1 MSLLYA
7 ENLLRQ
13 YNKNTNAIN
22 TTADNINR
30 GGQRFF
36 TESYLNKYDALY
48 NRYKDNKNFNIQ
60 MWHQAF
66 KNGDQDTYLAFLEQ
80 NKDTELSAQFYDPM
94 YYDYESMMLELYKPF
109 ASATELDTDTAK
121 VVKDLGLESTI
132 TNDQAYIQYQL
143 EQVRA
148 QRNEEI
154 TLDLEQWRK
163 DQLGWWGQF
172 GHDIAATLAELGEG
186 LLTGLA
192 GIVDVIISPFY
203 ATAAAIGGENWLDA
217 FVDYFGSK
225 GLTAAEKQS
234 VRAALDEYE
243 RTHTHFMD
251 IEGHVTGVGKY
262 VAGVAN
268 SIGMMVPAIIANY
281 FTGGVASLAWVGP
294 TTFYASIFSGNMY
307 DNANN
312 PYTANSPSWLK
323 ITNAAVKTGIEAV
336 IEWGL
341 GKVLGGTIQ
350 NAAIGMTGGR
360 IGSGIIK
367 GMGRGAGLKYLLKS
381 AGQEGLEEFLQ
392 DFSTNLADQFTDM
405 IYEGYG
411 NTGVTFQT
419 LVDSFCIGALSSLFM
434 SGGQIAVGG
443 IGTSIQNK
451 RIEKKTGIKGGADVY
466 IEVDDK
472 PKKVRGATKLYYS
485 SIISDFQRA
494 VDNLSKSKITN
505 EKTLALAQEVY
516 GALDVMSQFYSSFSK
531 ERIENAEKLL
541 SRVMTAE
548 QSEIDAFRDKHSYAG
563 TILTDETITD
573 IVSQNTK
580 EDRLHAFA
588 ATIEKDFRSM
598 VGEVQLRYA
607 GRVRAAA
614 EKVAPDLEAGGVTA
628 ASGVVDID
636 GARHTMD
643 PELQKLV
650 DKLEGKLDELHDD
663 YDFIVIT
670 DGHVAIE
677 EDKMLFVSE
686 AWLENYETSEIY
698 KFLAQTRV
706 LKTIAADKELQPL
719 IKSLIAF
726 DKEFTKQE
734 NVTAESALMDLLFN
748 KTVYEAFLLSHNGKR
763 MHEFKSF
770 IFRLQDII
778 KLLGEDKID
787 ADKRTTTATKAKKKA
802 YLNTVYEQIKETMRI
817 PTIKAILNWNM
828 NAQLIGAD
836 SILTQADREY
846 INAFQTRKR
855 LAAKENKGTVS
866 SAYEHVAKDIIRY
879 GHFTKSEMALI
890 DKGLADNAN
899 NNDRLMALALLNT
912 ADARMTNYDFEINT
926 GIFNSKSAQHNLA
939 KILHGTMPN
948 VPSSFF
954 TDLRDDITAILR
966 QSNISE
972 DDRAFLREVLDNTT
986 NRFNHIDP
994 SLSMGQLQE
1003 IRNEERRTYLTRNEE
1018 RLTEI
1023 FKKAAQFVSTS
1034 TSRSFIIPAEAF
1046 GDTQEGAASIQYKAD
1061 KLDEFEKMYGISA
1074 QQMITG
1080 NLVGM
1085 GMEQVRQI
1093 QEDMQI
1099 LGYSD
1104 YVLFVQ
1110 YKLEVMLGPDYIIVP
1125 EYTITGDN
1133 IDNETGEILTEETTK
1148 VTGFSILNVIPAQT
1162 LLNPMFSEVA
1172 NKTQFIEDL
1181 AENELTKITTAN
1193 GEEYIGNKIPMQFV
1207 TKIKGLDDWTILLVN
1222 NDTNDGVTIF
1232 SEKLICISRSS
1243 SDLYN
1248 TLVHELNHAVQN
1260 TYNLPHGGTTSSVSW
1275 FKDYLRYLV
1284 KHFMPVL
1291 EYKFRRMGFDRA
1303 EYARLKK
1310 TGDINT
1316 VSRRV
1321 LSQIEQLGYEL
1332 LQGEL
1337 FAEHF
1342 VHNGKPVSSFRID
1355 KDRTT
1360 IIGPNG
1366 ELFGS
1371 TKTNEE
1377 YTFEEKAKSDMI
1389 VPDHY
1394 IHNAIAREF
1403 DTVYRTRNSLYDNG
1417 YMHNSN
1423 IRNTY
1428 HSTLSKKSGTE
1439 VVQSIVNKALPITT
1453 RLRTTIN
1460 DVILAPKTYLDQ
1472 EILDKLGDDLSE
1484 GRVFYFLKDYIEQQ
1498 YDSVSIDRT
1507 AETHEYILVDDNA
1520 FDDLLRKDMLK
1531 RANDEGSTY
1540 IADNLEGVRSLF
1552 DFYDTMKL
1560 MALKINSVRVVIGP
1574 NVKSETRGNKV
1585 ITINSLSKNG
1595 KTRTDAEILDTLNH
1609 EFRHI
1614 MQINNNLETG
1624 FTPDFVVTVEMLKD
1638 LKARVPE
1645 IFDND
1650 IRIHAQRAGIKNV
1663 DAYIAQRFIYFLVG
1677 GEKNAYGIKASLL
1690 NVKPT
1695 YVTEE
1700 AGKYTIFMPWYNAD
1714 TGEGRYVTTRNN
1726 INAED
1731 DSGKGAKT
1739 PRVERRPK
1747 YKRVIVDDLSK
1758 EDKLIKYIYEGRR
1771 REVLVRDSKNN
1782 NLKYFRKTGERTQL
1796 DVDLYDFIV
1805 ATTGHED
1812 KLPPAIVNAIKKG
1825 VLTKQSLYKWFRQV
1839 DPSKINQYTF
1849 DLINKY
1855 MFKNEYI
1862 GDMSE
1867 LDRITMIDPSFYWAA
1882 AIVLRKENLKLE
1894 SLIKENSVDAL
1905 LNLLNSLEGTK
1916 WKEEIEKLQSEF
1928 DWYKTDDGPKN
1939 YILDEKVSNYM
1950 RIFTMLYFNGTLAG
1964 AFYMA
1969 KTFRKVVIYYNKA
1982 LEDKT
1987 QSTDAE
1993 KIGKDGKA
2001 TTYGDALSEKDV
2013 ILNAN
2018 EKNAANDI
2026 EALYDITTNVPTE
2039 DMISELLRLKYL
2051 DEVDTLVSGLTV
2063 SDEAKKKISTWLK
2076 ERDALVKNFKR
2087 LSNKENRTDAENE
2100 LLKRLNYVISK
2111 LQTIM
2116 QKMSTYQQTLDYMH
2130 PDEIAARYAEIV
2142 NAEVFDIAPSR
2153 DIFSMRKKD
2162 DANTR
2167 IKVVESIKNASKS
2180 LLKLIDEGKIAFK
2193 ELPQEVQDMYE
2204 LKVYEV
2210 EGKKKAQRYELKP
2223 EVYSVGRGPAPL
2235 SGQASKSGILYSG
2248 KRNMADTSQTQKHDI
2263 TRIVENKNTLKLTLS
2278 VVRQVIKNRDKV
2290 VREGTREAKRYQR
2303 KLEEQIKDGLARTKA
2318 AKEKSETHFRV
2329 STKRRTSDTPNNF
2342 TVISDIAMPDVLRRI
2357 LDTSFEDMANTEV
2370 QFASRDKDGKL
2381 LDRETLGERKF
2392 NSRLKHEINNWEA
2405 FYEANR
2411 IHLLGLTRQDVLDIV
2426 EFFQVANMTADGPVN
2441 KLTAFEIFTLGY
2453 LVDASRRNF
2462 NNWDFSNKEKEIIE
2476 QLYEKRASAYG
2487 SGLNAVNQM
2496 LSVIDPFKRVR
2507 QRMLDGY
2514 NISEA
2519 ELEPLFKAVD
2529 AVQQADTLDVR
2540 RQRAE
2545 DLAKELDRIEKLMVA
2560 GDVREK
2566 GFGKRWYQKLKSA
2579 RYSFMLS
2586 SPITWI
2592 RNIISN
2598 AVVQNFNKA
2607 SDMIGN
2613 MFVRKGYRENQWE
2626 LSKVQVSPE
2635 VKTFIDENIKNSKLF
2650 DALYEST
2657 SKYDNADKKKID
2669 MQKDLFV
2676 NMIVKAL
2683 EQKYA
2688 AQHRFDSG
2696 TANALAKF
2704 VSKMISDKRFIKHA
2718 TEKYLGKILTIEI
2731 GKGNID
2737 LEHGLSNRV
2746 LNLFAEAVILSN
2758 NDYMHKRSFLAD
2770 AIAKIRDTSPAAY
2783 EVLTFWQPFLNSS
2796 FNWFNEMLKY
2806 SPIGMITSIINMAR
2820 LEKTINEIEKKRAKG
2835 EVLPDSRAVEYLAR
2849 RDVGKGVIGMMLTML
2864 GIFLGSCGVIR
2875 LDDEDDK
2882 LYIYAG
2888 DVKIDI
2894 TNIFGTS
2901 SILVGA
2907 SFAQCWVQDDMT
2919 FDKFINDIIP
2929 MATSQLFE
2937 GFILNDLLARHKYDE
2952 GIWDFLLTEGESVLR
2967 SFVPQIVQI
2976 LIRAT
2981 NNEKIKYTPGFV
2993 GMWER
2998 WLNTFVPTQPFG
3010 SRKIDPYTGEVQ
3022 TKYALPFFGEFLK
3035 SGLLG
3040 PKIFWSEVSD
3050 EELLAKEYGINKS
3063 ELTGE
3068 LTANGKK
3075 YSLDKEALNVKYG
3088 QLNKVTLAQL
3098 KQQKHYVEMPN
3109 GTYKTLSWDK
3119 MSDEQRANV
3128 INREMVKNADY
3139 AKIYV
3144 WTQVMGNKYYAS
3156 ESLWQLLRKL
3166 GITKNVYR
3174 GDKGFVE

>member
-22 TTADNINR
+22 TTADNVNR

-80 NKDTELSAQFYDPM
+80 NQDTELSAQFYDPM

-109 ASATELDTDTAK
+109 ASATELDADTAK

-172 GHDIAATLAELGEG
+172 GHDIAATLAEFGEG

-251 IEGHVTGVGKY
+251 INGNVTGWGKY
-262 VAGVAN
+262 FAGAAN

-307 DNANN
+307 ENANN

-323 ITNAAVKTGIEAV
+323 ITNAAVKTGVEAV

-367 GMGRGAGLKYLLKS
+367 GMGRGAGFKYLLKS

-392 DFSTNLADQFTDM
+392 DFSTNLADQFTDL

-419 LVDSFCIGALSSLFM
+419 LVDSFCIGALSSLVM

-466 IEVDDK
+466 IEVDGK

-485 SIISDFQRA
+485 SIISDFQCA

-541 SRVMTAE
+541 SRVMIAE
-548 QSEIDAFRDKHSYAG
+548 QSEIDAFRDKHSYAS

-614 EKVAPDLEAGGVTA
+614 ERVASDLEAGGVTA

-686 AWLENYETSEIY
+686 AWLKNYETSELY

-719 IKSLIAF
+719 IKSLITF

-748 KTVYEAFLLSHNGKR
+748 KTVYEAFLLSHKGER

-770 IFRLQDII
+770 IFRLHDII

-787 ADKRTTTATKAKKKA
+787 ADKRTTPATKAKKKA

-817 PTIKAILNWNM
+817 PTIKAILNWTM

-855 LAAKENKGTVS
+855 LAAKENKGAVS
-866 SAYEHVAKDIIRY
+866 SAYEHVVEEIIRD

-954 TDLRDDITAILR
+954 TDLRGDITAILR

-986 NRFNHIDP
+986 NRFNRVDP
-994 SLSMGQLQE
+994 NLSIGQLQE
-1003 IRNEERRTYLTRNEE
+1003 IRNEERRTYLTRNAE

-1034 TSRSFIIPAEAF
+1034 TSHSFIIPAEAF

-1061 KLDEFEKMYGISA
+1061 KLDEFEKTYGISA

-1085 GMEQVRQI
+1085 GMEQVKQM

-1104 YVLFVQ
+1104 YALFVQ
-1110 YKLEVMLGPDYIIVP
+1110 YKLEVMLGPDYVIVP

-1133 IDNETGEILTEETTK
+1133 MDNETGEILAEKTAR

-1172 NKTQFIEDL
+1172 NKIQFIEDL

-1222 NDTNDGVTIF
+1222 NDTYVSYDGVTIS

-1275 FKDYLRYLV
+1275 FKYYLRYLV

-1291 EYKFRRMGFDRA
+1291 EYKFRRAGFGIV
-1303 EYARLKK
+1303 EYERLKK
-1310 TGDINT
+1310 TGDIYT

-1342 VHNGKPVSSFRID
+1342 THNGKPVSSFRID

-1377 YTFEEKAKSDMI
+1377 YAFEEKAKSDMI

-1394 IHNAIAREF
+1394 IQNAVAREF

-1484 GRVFYFLKDYIEQQ
+1484 GRVYYFLKDYIEKQ

-1560 MALKINSVRVVIGP
+1560 MGLKIGSVQVVIMP
-1574 NVKSETRGNKV
+1574 NVKSETNGKV
-1585 ITINSLSKNG
+1585 ITINSMSKG
-1595 KTRTDAEILDTLNH
+1595 KARTDAEILDTLNH
-1609 EFRHI
+1609 EFRHV
-1614 MQINNNLETG
+1614 MQENSNLETG
-1624 FTPDFVVTVEMLKD
+1624 FTADFVVTAEMLKD

-1663 DAYIAQRFIYFLVG
+1663 DAYIAQRFIYYLVG
-1677 GEKNAYGIKASLL
+1677 GEKNAYGIKASML
-1690 NVKPT
+1690 NAKPI
-1695 YVTEE
+1695 YVTRE
-1700 AGKYTIFMPWYNAD
+1700 AGNYTIFMPWYNAD
-1714 TGEGRYVTTRNN
+1714 TGEGRYVTTLTDKS
-1726 INAED
+1726 AED
-1731 DSGKGAKT
+1731 DGSKGTKL

-1747 YKRVIVDDLSK
+1747 YKKAIVDDLSK
-1758 EDKLIKYIYEGRR
+1758 EDKLVKYIYEGRR

-1855 MFKNEYI
+1855 MFKNKYI
-1862 GDMSE
+1862 NDMSE

-1882 AIVLRKENLKLE
+1882 SIVLRQNNLKLDT
-1894 SLIKENSVDAL
+1894 LAKENSIDTFL
-1905 LNLLNSLEGTK
+1905 SFLSSLEGTK
-1916 WKEEIEKLQSEF
+1916 WKEEIEKLQTKF
-1928 DWYKTDDGPKN
+1928 DWYKTDKGIEN
-1939 YILDEKVSNYM
+1939 YILDEKISNYM
-1950 RIFTMLYFNGTLAG
+1950 RVFTMQWFDGTLAG

-1969 KTFRKVVIYYNKA
+1969 NAFRKTVKA
-1982 LEDKT
+1982 YEAEL
-1987 QSTDAE
+1987 SGNLSLDAE
-1993 KIGKDGKA
+1993 RQSGKGDKK
-2001 TTYGDALSEKDV
+2001 TTLGDTIS
-2013 ILNAN
+2013 N
-2018 EKNAANDI
+2018 EDAAMDTNDRRIANDI

-2039 DMISELLRLKYL
+2039 DMISELIRLKYL

-2087 LSNKENRTDAENE
+2087 LSNKENRTDAENK
-2100 LLKRLNYVISK
+2100 LLKQLNYVISK

-2116 QKMSTYQQTLDYMH
+2116 QKMSTYQQTLDDMH
-2130 PDEIAARYAEIV
+2130 PDEISARYAEIV
-2142 NAEVFDIAPSR
+2142 NAEMVDSTIPASVI
-2153 DIFSMRKKD
+2153 DTKNTGYK
-2162 DANTR
+2162 NTR
-2167 IKVVESIKNASKS
+2167 VNIVSRIKRTSTM
-2180 LLKLIDEGKIAFK
+2180 LLNLIRDGKIAFSQ
-2193 ELPQEVQDMYE
+2193 LPQEVQDMFE
-2204 LKVYEV
+2204 LKTYEV
-2210 EGKKKAQRYELKP
+2210 EGKKKIQQYELKP
-2223 EVYSVGRGPAPL
+2223 EVYSVGRGPATLP
-2235 SGQASKSGILYSG
+2235 GQSTGRMLYSG
-2248 KRNMADTSQTQKHDI
+2248 KRNMADTSQTQQHAVDTI
-2263 TRIVENKNTLKLTLS
+2263 LKNDETLRLTLS
-2278 VVRQVIKNRDKV
+2278 VVRQEIKKRQSGIDKGV
-2290 VREGTREAKRYQR
+2290 KQVKTLQK
-2303 KLEEQIKDGLARTKA
+2303 KLDKQIKDGLARAKA
-2318 AKEKSETHFRV
+2318 AKEKHETPFRV
-2329 STKRRTSDTPNNF
+2329 STKRHTSDTPNNF
-2342 TVISDIAMPDVLRRI
+2342 TVTSDIAMPDVLRGV

-2370 QFASRDKDGKL
+2370 QFASRDKDGNL
-2381 LDRETLGERKF
+2381 LDRETLGDRKF
-2392 NSRLKHEINNWEA
+2392 ESRLKHEINNWDA

-2411 IHLLGLTRQDVLDIV
+2411 THLLGLTRQDVLDIV
-2426 EFFQVANMTADGPVN
+2426 EFFQVANMTSVDGPIN
-2441 KLTAFEIFTLGY
+2441 KLTAFEIFILGY

-2462 NNWDFSNKEKEIIE
+2462 NNWDFSDSEKEMIE
-2476 QLYEKRASAYG
+2476 QLYEKKASAYG
-2487 SGLNAVNQM
+2487 SGLNAVSQM

-2507 QRMLDGY
+2507 QRMLDDY
-2514 NISEA
+2514 NITEA

-2529 AVQQADTLDVR
+2529 AVQQADTLDAR
-2540 RQRAE
+2540 RQRTE
-2545 DLAKELDRIEKLMVA
+2545 DLAKELDRIETLMAA
-2560 GDVREK
+2560 GDIREK

-2592 RNIISN
+2592 RNIVSN
-2598 AVVQNFNKA
+2598 VVVQNFNKA
-2607 SDMIGN
+2607 SDVIGN

-2635 VKTFIDENIKNSKLF
+2635 VKTFIDENIKNSELF

-2657 SKYDNADKKKID
+2657 SKYDNGDKKNID

-2676 NMIVKAL
+2676 NMIVRAL

-2688 AQHRFDSG
+2688 AQHRFDNA

-2731 GKGNID
+2731 GKGNVD

-2796 FNWFNEMLKY
+2796 FNWFNELLKY
-2806 SPIGMITSIINMAR
+2806 SPVGMVTSIINMAR
-2820 LEKTINEIEKKRAKG
+2820 LEKTINKIEERRAKG

-2849 RDVGKGVIGMMLTML
+2849 RDVGKGVIGMVLTTL
-2864 GIFLGSCGVIR
+2864 GILLGLFGIIR

-2882 LYIYAG
+2882 MYIYVG

-2907 SFAQCWVQDDMT
+2907 SLAQWWVQEDVSVDEIMR
-2919 FDKFINDIIP
+2919 
-2929 MATSQLFE
+2929 MATTQLFE
-2937 GFILNDLLARHKYDE
+2937 GFILNDLLARHQWDE
-2952 GIWDFLLTEGESVLR
+2952 GIWDFFLTEGESVLR
-2967 SFVPQIVQI
+2967 SFVPQMVQI

-2981 NNEKIKYTPGFV
+2981 NNEKIKYTSGFV

-3010 SRKIDPYTGEVQ
+3010 SRKINPYTGEVQ
-3022 TKYALPFFGEFLK
+3022 TKYALPFFGEFFK

-3050 EELLAKEYGINKS
+3050 EELLAKEYGINKG

-3088 QLNKVTLAQL
+3088 QLNKATLAQL
-3098 KQQKHYVEMPN
+3098 KQQKHYFEMPN

-3128 INREMVKNADY
+3128 ISREMTKNADY

>member
-22 TTADNINR
+22 TTADNVNR

-80 NKDTELSAQFYDPM
+80 NKDTELSTQFYDPM

-172 GHDIAATLAELGEG
+172 GHDIAATLAEFGEG
-186 LLTGLA
+186 LFTGLA

-203 ATAAAIGGENWLDA
+203 ATAAAIGGENGLDA

-225 GLTAAEKQS
+225 GFTAAEKQS

-251 IEGHVTGVGKY
+251 INGNVTGVGKY

-323 ITNAAVKTGIEAV
+323 ITNVAVKTGIEAV

-392 DFSTNLADQFTDM
+392 DFSTNLADQFTDL

-466 IEVDDK
+466 IEVDGK

-485 SIISDFQRA
+485 SIISQFNDA

-505 EKTLALAQEVY
+505 KKTLALAQEVY

-580 EDRLHAFA
+580 EDRLHTFA

-607 GRVRAAA
+607 GRVRAAV

-698 KFLAQTRV
+698 KFLAQIRV

-748 KTVYEAFLLSHNGKR
+748 KTVYEAFLLSHKGKR

-817 PTIKAILNWNM
+817 PTIKAILNWTM

-855 LAAKENKGTVS
+855 LAAKENKGAVS
-866 SAYEHVAKDIIRY
+866 SAYEYVAKDIIRD
-879 GHFTKSEMALI
+879 GHFTKSERALI

-912 ADARMTNYDFEINT
+912 ALALLNT
-926 GIFNSKSAQHNLA
+926 A
-939 KILHGTMPN
+939 
-948 VPSSFF
+948 
-954 TDLRDDITAILR
+954 D
-966 QSNISE
+966 
-972 DDRAFLREVLDNTT
+972 
-986 NRFNHIDP
+986 
-994 SLSMGQLQE
+994 
-1003 IRNEERRTYLTRNEE
+1003 
-1018 RLTEI
+1018 
-1023 FKKAAQFVSTS
+1023 
-1034 TSRSFIIPAEAF
+1034 SRSFIIPAEAF

-1061 KLDEFEKMYGISA
+1061 KLDEFEKTYGISA

-1085 GMEQVRQI
+1085 GMEQVKQM

-1104 YVLFVQ
+1104 YVSFVQ
-1110 YKLEVMLGPDYIIVP
+1110 YKLEVMLGPDYVVVP

-1133 IDNETGEILTEETTK
+1133 IDNETGEILAEKTAK

-1222 NDTNDGVTIF
+1222 NDTNNGITIP
-1232 SEKLICISRSS
+1232 SEKLICISRES

-1248 TLVHELNHAVQN
+1248 TLVRELNHAVQN

-1275 FKDYLRYLV
+1275 FKDYLQYLV

-1291 EYKFRRMGFDRA
+1291 EYKFRRMGFDKA
-1303 EYARLKK
+1303 EYAGLKK
-1310 TGDINT
+1310 TGDIYT

-1332 LQGEL
+1332 LQDEL

-1342 VHNGKPVSSFRID
+1342 THNGKPVSSFRID

-1377 YTFEEKAKSDMI
+1377 YAFEEKAKSDMI

-1394 IHNAIAREF
+1394 IQNAIAREF
-1403 DTVYRTRNSLYDNG
+1403 DTIYRTRNSLYDNG

-1453 RLRTTIN
+1453 RVRTTIN

-1484 GRVFYFLKDYIEQQ
+1484 GRVYYFLKDYIEKQ

-1560 MALKINSVRVVIGP
+1560 RGLKIGSVQVVIMP
-1574 NVKSETRGNKV
+1574 NVKSETNGKV
-1585 ITINSLSKNG
+1585 ITINSMSKG
-1595 KTRTDAEILDTLNH
+1595 KARTDAEILDTLNH
-1609 EFRHI
+1609 EFRHV
-1614 MQINNNLETG
+1614 MQENSNLETG
-1624 FTPDFVVTVEMLKD
+1624 FTADFVVTAEMLKD

-1645 IFDND
+1645 IFNND

-1663 DAYIAQRFIYFLVG
+1663 DAYIAQRFIYYLVG
-1677 GEKNAYGIKASLL
+1677 GEKNAYGIKASML
-1690 NVKPT
+1690 NAKPI
-1695 YVTEE
+1695 YVTRE
-1700 AGKYTIFMPWYNAD
+1700 AGNYTIFMPWYNAD
-1714 TGEGRYVTTRNN
+1714 TGEGRYVTTLTDKS
-1726 INAED
+1726 AED
-1731 DSGKGAKT
+1731 DGSKGTKI
-1739 PRVERRPK
+1739 PRVDRRPK
-1747 YKRVIVDDLSK
+1747 YKKAIVDDLSK
-1758 EDKLIKYIYEGRR
+1758 LVKYIYEGRR

-1782 NLKYFRKTGERTQL
+1782 NLKYFRKTGERKYL

-1862 GDMSE
+1862 SDMSE
-1867 LDRITMIDPSFYWAA
+1867 LDRITTIDPSFYWAA
-1882 AIVLRKENLKLE
+1882 SIVLRRNNLKLDT
-1894 SLIKENSVDAL
+1894 LVKENSIDTFL
-1905 LNLLNSLEGTK
+1905 SFLNSLEGTK
-1916 WKEEIEKLQSEF
+1916 WEEEIEKLQTKF
-1928 DWYKTDDGPKN
+1928 DWYKTDKGVEN
-1939 YILDEKVSNYM
+1939 YILDEKISNYM
-1950 RIFTMLYFNGTLAG
+1950 RVFTMQWFDGTLAG

-1969 KTFRKVVIYYNKA
+1969 NAFRKTVKA
-1982 LEDKT
+1982 YEAEL
-1987 QSTDAE
+1987 SGNLSLDAE
-1993 KIGKDGKA
+1993 KQSGKGDKK
-2001 TTYGDALSEKDV
+2001 TTLGDTISNEDAVMD
-2013 ILNAN
+2013 AN
-2018 EKNAANDI
+2018 DRQIANDI

-2039 DMISELLRLKYL
+2039 DMISELIRLKYL

-2087 LSNKENRTDAENE
+2087 LSNKENRTDAENK
-2100 LLKRLNYVISK
+2100 LLKQLNYVISK

-2116 QKMSTYQQTLDYMH
+2116 QKMSTYQQTLDDMH
-2130 PDEIAARYAEIV
+2130 PDEISARYAEIV
-2142 NAEVFDIAPSR
+2142 NAEMVDSTIPASVI
-2153 DIFSMRKKD
+2153 DTKNTGYK
-2162 DANTR
+2162 NTR
-2167 IKVVESIKNASKS
+2167 VNIVSRIKRTSTM
-2180 LLKLIDEGKIAFK
+2180 LLNLIRDGKIAFSQ
-2193 ELPQEVQDMYE
+2193 LPQEVQDMFE
-2204 LKVYEV
+2204 LKTYKV
-2210 EGKKKAQRYELKP
+2210 EGKKKIQQYELKP
-2223 EVYSVGRGPAPL
+2223 EVYSVGRGPATLP
-2235 SGQASKSGILYSG
+2235 GQSTGRMLYSG
-2248 KRNMADTSQTQKHDI
+2248 KKNMADTSQTQRHAIDTI
-2263 TRIVENKNTLKLTLS
+2263 LKNDETLRLTLS
-2278 VVRQVIKNRDKV
+2278 VVRQEIKKRQTGIDKGV
-2290 VREGTREAKRYQR
+2290 KQVKTLQK
-2303 KLEEQIKDGLARTKA
+2303 KLDKQIKDGLARAKA

-2342 TVISDIAMPDVLRRI
+2342 TVISDIAMPDVLRRV

-2370 QFASRDKDGKL
+2370 QFASKDKDGRL
-2381 LDRETLGERKF
+2381 LDRETLGDRKF
-2392 NSRLKHEINNWEA
+2392 DSRLKHEINNWDA

-2411 IHLLGLTRQDVLDIV
+2411 THLLGLTRQDVLDIV
-2426 EFFQVANMTADGPVN
+2426 EFFQVANMTAVDGPAN

-2462 NNWDFSNKEKEIIE
+2462 NNWDFSDKEKDIIE
-2476 QLYEKRASAYG
+2476 RLYEERASKYG
-2487 SGLNAVNQM
+2487 SGLNAVSQM

-2507 QRMLDGY
+2507 QRMLDDY
-2514 NISEA
+2514 NITEA

-2529 AVQQADTLDVR
+2529 AVQQADTLDAR
-2540 RQRAE
+2540 RQRTE
-2545 DLAKELDRIEKLMVA
+2545 DLAKELDRIETLMAA
-2560 GDVREK
+2560 GDIREK
-2566 GFGKRWYQKLKSA
+2566 GFGKRGYQKLKSA

-2586 SPITWI
+2586 APITWI
-2592 RNIISN
+2592 RNIVSDVI
-2598 AVVQNFNKA
+2598 VRNFDNA
-2607 SDMIGN
+2607 SDVIGN

-2626 LSKVQVSPE
+2626 LSKVQVSQE
-2635 VKTFIDENIKNSKLF
+2635 VKTFIDENIKNSELF

-2657 SKYDNADKKKID
+2657 SKYDNADKKNID

-2676 NMIVKAL
+2676 NMIVRAL

-2688 AQHRFDSG
+2688 AQHRFDNG

-2731 GKGNID
+2731 GKGNVD

-2806 SPIGMITSIINMAR
+2806 SPVGMATSIINMAR
-2820 LEKTINEIEKKRAKG
+2820 LEKTIKKIEERRAKG

-2849 RDVGKGVIGMMLTML
+2849 RDVGKGVIGVVLTTL
-2864 GIFLGSCGVIR
+2864 GILLGSFGVIR

-2882 LYIYAG
+2882 MYIYVG

-2907 SFAQCWVQDDMT
+2907 SFAQIWVQDEMT
-2919 FDKFINDIIP
+2919 LAKFINEILP

-2952 GIWDFLLTEGESVLR
+2952 GIWDFFLTEGESVLR
-2967 SFVPQIVQI
+2967 SFVPQMVQI

-2981 NNEKIKYTPGFV
+2981 NNEKIKYTSGFV

-3010 SRKIDPYTGEVQ
+3010 SRKINPYTGEVQ
-3022 TKYALPFFGEFLK
+3022 TKYALPFFGEFFK

-3050 EELLAKEYGINKS
+3050 EELLAKEYGINKG

-3088 QLNKVTLAQL
+3088 QLNKATLAQL

-3128 INREMVKNADY
+3128 ISRETVKNADY
-3139 AKIYV
+3139 AKIYA